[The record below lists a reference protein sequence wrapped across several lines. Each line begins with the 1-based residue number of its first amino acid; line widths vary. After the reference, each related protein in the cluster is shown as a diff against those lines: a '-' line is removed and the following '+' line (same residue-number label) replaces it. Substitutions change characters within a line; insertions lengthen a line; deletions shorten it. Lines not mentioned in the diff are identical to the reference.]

1 MWQRFTERTRRVI
14 FYAQEEAARQH
25 VEYVGTEHL
34 LLGLIREDDSVAA
47 RILQR
52 LGVNPDQ
59 LRQEVERQVAL
70 GQDELGLEMQLTHDA
85 KCVIDLAYEEARRLR
100 NKHLGTE
107 HLLLGLIRQE
117 KAIAAEVLARVGVD
131 LERARREIVALQN
144 DKPRGRSPRPNAG
157 GMGSEEFADDVPD
170 AAYRPALDALLSVAR
185 ETGTEDD
192 LRAALQDLL
201 EELDRPAP
209 E

>member
-1 MWQRFTERTRRVI
+1 MWQRYTERTRRVI
-14 FYAQEEAARQH
+14 FFAQEEAARRH

-47 RILQR
+47 KILQR

-59 LRQEVERQVAL
+59 LRQEVERRVAL
-70 GQDELGLEMQLTHDA
+70 GQDELGQGLRLTHDA
-85 KCVIDLAYEEARRLR
+85 KRVIDLAYEEARQL
-100 NKHLGTE
+100 NNDYIGTE

-117 KAIAAEVLARVGVD
+117 KTIAAEALARVGVD
-131 LERARREIVALQN
+131 LERARREIVAHQN
-144 DKPRGRSPRPNAG
+144 DRPRGRSPRPNAG
-157 GMGSEEFADDVPD
+157 GMGSGEFTDDVPD
-170 AAYRPALDALLSVAR
+170 AAYRPTLDTLLSVAR